1 MHLLN
6 LGILAHVD
14 AGKTSLTERLLHT
27 AGVIDELGSVDAGS
41 TTTDTLALERRRGI
55 TIKSAVVS
63 FPLDGVTVNLI
74 DTPGHPD
81 FIAEVERVLGVLDG
95 AVLVV
100 SAAEGVQAQTRI
112 LMRTLRRLRI
122 PTLVF
127 VNKID
132 RRGARGTAVLH
143 QMARR
148 LAVPLVPMGTAA
160 ALGTRAARFVPG
172 LGPAALDTLADHD
185 DALLAAYLDGDVGTD
200 RLRAALA
207 VQSRRALVHPVYFGS
222 AVTGAGVPEL
232 ITGLEHLLPPATGDP
247 DGPLSATVFKVER
260 GPAGEKV
267 AYARLFSGTLRVRQ
281 RVPFGDGG
289 AEGAPGGWAADGRA
303 AGRGADGRAGGG
315 AVDGRAPGGGA
326 DGRVPGRAA
335 GGQAPGRVGGSPES
349 QVIDTRVGGGAM
361 AGRAGGRDGDGRPAG
376 RTPDD
381 RADSG
386 APAGHADGRATGRR
400 PADGARDGRAQG
412 QAPVRG
418 EEARGVH
425 GRSEDRA
432 GDRRPEGRVGDRRS
446 VDRAGTGRAAG
457 QPFGARGGDRGA
469 HGRPEGRTRDRGPV
483 DHAREGR
490 VEGGRGARPRAEGR
504 VTALS
509 VFERGADVRR
519 ERAGAGLIVKVWGL
533 GDVRI
538 GDALGLPG
546 RAQEHHF
553 APPTLE
559 TVVVPG
565 PGTDRRSLHLALTQ
579 LAEQDPLIGVR
590 HDELRGETSVSLYGE
605 VQKEVVQ
612 ATLADEYGLTVT
624 FRETTTLC
632 IERPLGTGH
641 AVEFNKKDPNPFLAT
656 VGLRVDP
663 APPGSGVAFRREV
676 ELGSMPYAFFKA
688 VEDTVRDT
696 LGQGLHGWQ
705 VTDCTVTM
713 THSGY
718 SPRQSH
724 AHQGFDKSMSSTGY
738 DFRGLTPLVLVEALR
753 RAGTLV
759 HEPMHRFRLQAPAD
773 TLGALLPVLARLGAV
788 PETTGTHATHSA
800 LEGTVPV
807 ARVHEL
813 EQWLPG
819 LTRGEGEL
827 ETAFDHYAPV
837 TRGTIPARP
846 RTDHNPLNRK
856 EYLLNVMRRVGER
869 TT

>member
-27 AGVIDELGSVDAGS
+27 AGVIDEIGSVDAGS

-55 TIKSAVVS
+55 TIRSAVVS

-100 SAAEGVQAQTRI
+100 SAVEGVQAQTRV

-122 PTLVF
+122 PTLIF

-132 RRGARGTAVLH
+132 RRGADGSAVLDR
-143 QMARR
+143 MARR

-160 ALGTRAARFVPG
+160 APGTRAARFVPG
-172 LGPAALDTLADHD
+172 LGPAALDALADHD
-185 DALLAAYLDGDVGTD
+185 DDLLAAYLDGGVSDA
-200 RLRAALA
+200 RLHTALA
-207 VQSRRALVHPVYFGS
+207 AQTRRTLVHPVYFGS

-232 ITGLEHLLPPATGDP
+232 TTGIERLLPTADGDP
-247 DGPLSATVFKVER
+247 AGPLSATVFKVER

-267 AYARLFSGTLRVRQ
+267 AYARVFSGTLRVRD

-289 AEGAPGGWAADGRA
+289 EEGAPTDGRLESGAGGGRVEERIADGRVGGGGSDGRGDGCA
-303 AGRGADGRAGGG
+303 EGVGGGGPSAGRGA
-315 AVDGRAPGGGA
+315 
-326 DGRVPGRAA
+326 
-335 GGQAPGRVGGSPES
+335 
-349 QVIDTRVGGGAM
+349 
-361 AGRAGGRDGDGRPAG
+361 
-376 RTPDD
+376 
-381 RADSG
+381 
-386 APAGHADGRATGRR
+386 RR
-400 PADGARDGRAQG
+400 
-412 QAPVRG
+412 
-418 EEARGVH
+418 
-425 GRSEDRA
+425 
-432 GDRRPEGRVGDRRS
+432 
-446 VDRAGTGRAAG
+446 
-457 QPFGARGGDRGA
+457 
-469 HGRPEGRTRDRGPV
+469 
-483 DHAREGR
+483 
-490 VEGGRGARPRAEGR
+490 RAEGR
-504 VTALS
+504 VTALG
-509 VFERGADVRR
+509 VFESGTEVRR
-519 ERAGAGLIVKVWGL
+519 DSAGAGRIVKVWGL
-533 GDVRI
+533 GGVRI
-538 GDALGLPG
+538 GDALG
-546 RAQEHHF
+546 RSRTAYAHHF

-565 PGTDRRSLHLALTQ
+565 PGAGRRSLHLALTQ

-612 ATLADEYGLTVT
+612 ATLAEEYGLDVT

-632 IERPLGTGH
+632 IERPAGTGH
-641 AVEFNKKDPNPFLAT
+641 AVEFNKKGANPFLAT
-656 VGLRVDP
+656 VGLRVEP
-663 APPGSGVAFRREV
+663 ASPGAGVEFRLEV

-688 VEDTVRDT
+688 VEDTVRET

-705 VTDCTVTM
+705 IPDCTVTM

-738 DFRGLTPLVLVEALR
+738 DFRGLTPLVLAEALR

-759 HEPMHRFRLQAPAD
+759 HEPVHRFRLEAPAD

-788 PETTGTHATHSA
+788 PETTGA
-800 LEGTVPV
+800 LGTACVLRGTVPA

-813 EQWLPG
+813 EQRLPG

-827 ETAFDHYAPV
+827 ESAFDHYAPV
-837 TRGTIPARP
+837 TRGAVPERP

-856 EYLLNVMRRVGER
+856 EYLLNVSRRVGD
-869 TT
+869 